1 MADEENLYELY
12 QGCPLHGEEFMRE
25 CSVCGGEYCGKCFPA
40 SGVCPNCSA
49 EVDDDDLDEDPD
61 FSDVDDLDT
70 LIGDDEEADE
80 VIRESEEDY
89 PGGF

>member
-1 MADEENLYELY
+1 MGDEENLYELY

-25 CSVCGGEYCGKCFPA
+25 CSVCGGEYCAQCFPA

-49 EVDDDDLDEDPD
+49 EVDDDELDEDPD

-70 LIGDDEEADE
+70 LIGEDDEAED
-80 VIRESEEDY
+80 VIRESDEQF